1 MNTTRIIAHH
11 SSATSESVSALMR
24 IDFGQII
31 GLLPASAAAA
41 ALRKGSES
49 LKWGNS
55 KIMHMNNH

>member
-1 MNTTRIIAHH
+1 
-11 SSATSESVSALMR
+11 MR

-31 GLLPASAAAA
+31 GLLPASAAAT